1 MHNIIIIKKSF
12 FYEENVI
19 LYINCYNKSGVS
31 CMLVESIYY
40 YIAYISDCMIVI
52 FLLIINE
59 RYFTTD
65 IQYRGDTIY
74 PIVIIIIVIL
84 KKT

>member
-1 MHNIIIIKKSF
+1 
-12 FYEENVI
+12 
-19 LYINCYNKSGVS
+19 
-31 CMLVESIYY
+31 MLVESIYY